1 MKGNLAA
8 WKDIYSEW
16 SQRVQAVK
24 AGLNAL
30 PDRLTPIIVGKTR
43 DEVRLILQRE
53 FKELLTV
60 YSRNGKATPEGEK

>member
-1 MKGNLAA
+1 
-8 WKDIYSEW
+8 
-16 SQRVQAVK
+16 VQAVK